1 MPVINITVKGK
12 VASSDTKAIVNGNS
26 DYAVNWV
33 LDGDWADY
41 DTKTMRVRFFDGSVI
56 DSIFSGTSCS
66 LPVITETCMIE
77 IGLFAGDLIT
87 STPAVI
93 NCIRCIR
100 DDEGPVQDPTPSI
113 YDQLLAKLNELGGVS
128 PDDVAQ
134 AVADYMKAN
143 PVEEN
148 DPTVPAWAKSVEKPK
163 YTAEEVGALSAD
175 DLKPLTGTTSEITPS
190 QVSQAVL
197 VAGTPVVVNYTD
209 GTYGALDFTNFNIAE
224 KFGVIV
230 SQTIVY
236 YNGSY
241 VLAELAG
248 NVTDSQWLFYST
260 TLAKADDIPTDEH
273 INDLINTALGVI
285 ENADY

>member
-1 MPVINITVKGK
+1 
-12 VASSDTKAIVNGNS
+12 
-26 DYAVNWV
+26 
-33 LDGDWADY
+33 
-41 DTKTMRVRFFDGSVI
+41 
-56 DSIFSGTSCS
+56 
-66 LPVITETCMIE
+66 
-77 IGLFAGDLIT
+77 
-87 STPAVI
+87 
-93 NCIRCIR
+93 
-100 DDEGPVQDPTPSI
+100 
-113 YDQLLAKLNELGGVS
+113 
-128 PDDVAQ
+128 
-134 AVADYMKAN
+134 MKAN
-143 PVEEN
+143 PIEEK
-148 DPTVPAWAKSVEKPK
+148 DPTVPAWAKSAEKPK

-175 DLKPLTGTTSEITPS
+175 DLEPLTGSTAEITPK
-190 QVSQAVL
+190 AVNEAIL
-197 VAGTPVVVNYTD
+197 AGTPVVVNYTD